1 MEGAIRFKDYA
12 TLFENIEFLKRFYR
26 YKETQDRYGALMEYY
41 KYHINIPRI
50 FMSSVVSKRHEKH
63 R

>member
-1 MEGAIRFKDYA
+1 M
-12 TLFENIEFLKRFYR
+12 LVRFYR

-50 FMSSVVSKRHEKH
+50 FMSSVVGKRHEKH